1 LDLLRVTKFN
11 KKGPAKCRAFLFSVL
26 ILSGVSRLADG
37 WPGNFTG
44 EARLYFRRME
54 PLRRQLRV
62 ARWGLPLARAIAEE
76 IGGDKAAV
84 RMLVRELFGE
94 DVEVRKRAA
103 DVARRITEADG
114 TLLEPYADELA
125 GLLETLPV
133 EESRTRWHLGL
144 VVPRIAHT
152 RPQRLRAARTMSLL
166 AEDESNVVRCSAV
179 EGLGLLATKEVSLWD
194 EAEEM
199 VESFLREGTT
209 AMKCRARGVI
219 RLWARSERRKASH

>member
-1 LDLLRVTKFN
+1 VPGL
-11 KKGPAKCRAFLFSVL
+11 SVL
-26 ILSGVSRLADG
+26 CFNSIRGVKGLPFGRWLARELHRGGSAIL
-37 WPGNFTG
+37 
-44 EARLYFRRME
+44 RRME

-84 RMLVRELFGE
+84 RALVRELFGD

-103 DVARRITEADG
+103 DVARRITEVDG

-144 VVPRIAHT
+144 VVPRVAHT
-152 RPQRLRAARTMSLL
+152 RMQRLRAARTMLLL
-166 AEDESNVVRCSAV
+166 AQDESNVVRCSAV
-179 EGLGLLATKEVSLWD
+179 EGLGLLAVREASLRD

-199 VESFLREGTT
+199 IESFLREGTL
-209 AMKCRARGVI
+209 AMKNRAHTVM
-219 RLWARSERRKASH
+219 RLWAKSKRQKE